1 MYVNAIARV
10 CSLHFDSSDYE
21 KPLIQRMLEYS
32 PKYQRKL
39 KPNAVPSKNLPR
51 IQKPTIKC
59 KPVNTHTPHS
69 THDSLFQSSFQNST
83 APKEKIDPF
92 TSNNKNNCLNDL
104 PDLGVQLLSET
115 QDVGIQCEIGI
126 VYSRLPVERADVS
139 TQCGDD
145 LNEVEK
151 YEKNTNNY

>member
-1 MYVNAIARV
+1 
-10 CSLHFDSSDYE
+10 
-21 KPLIQRMLEYS
+21 MLEYS
-32 PKYQRKL
+32 PKHQRKL

-69 THDSLFQSSFQNST
+69 THDSLFQSTFQSSK

-92 TSNNKNNCLNDL
+92 TSNYKNNCLKYDL
-104 PDLGVQLLSET
+104 PDSGVQLLSKT
-115 QDVGIQCEIGI
+115 QDVGIQCEIDM
-126 VYSRLPVERADVS
+126 VNRPPVERADVS

-151 YEKNTNNY
+151 YEKNTNNYKCIIQSYLFLCFI

>member
-1 MYVNAIARV
+1 MYVNVIARV

-21 KPLIQRMLEYS
+21 KPMIQRMLKYS
-32 PKYQRKL
+32 PKHQRKL

-69 THDSLFQSSFQNST
+69 THDGLFQASFQSSKL
-83 APKEKIDPF
+83 PKEKNDPF
-92 TSNNKNNCLNDL
+92 TSNNNNNCLNDL
-104 PDLGVQLLSET
+104 PDFGVQLLSET
-115 QDVGIQCEIGI
+115 QDVGIQCEIGM
-126 VYSRLPVERADVS
+126 VYSGLPVERADVS
-139 TQCGDD
+139 TQCGND

>member
-1 MYVNAIARV
+1 
-10 CSLHFDSSDYE
+10 
-21 KPLIQRMLEYS
+21 MLEYS
-32 PKYQRKL
+32 HKHQRKL

-69 THDSLFQSSFQNST
+69 THDSQFQSSFQSSKV
-83 APKEKIDPF
+83 PKEKIDPF
-92 TSNNKNNCLNDL
+92 TSNNNNNNNCLNDL
-104 PDLGVQLLSET
+104 HDFGVQLLRDT
-115 QDVGIQCEIGI
+115 QDVGIQCEIGM

-139 TQCGDD
+139 IQCAGDD

-151 YEKNTNNY
+151 YEQNTNNC